1 MIFPRSPRRGNALA
15 VLAALWLGGCTGWS
29 GYRPA
34 DVVLEDAHLKG
45 QVLAFDPPAA
55 TLASAGS
62 DGEIRL
68 WRLPRGEPLARF
80 RAHAGSI
87 YGLQFVADGDAL
99 VSAGYDGRL
108 ALWSRDG
115 RLLRE
120 RQTPAAI
127 TDMAGDERADR
138 LVTGH
143 ADGAVRLWRL
153 SDFAP
158 RGEQPLHRGAVLAVA
173 VHGSGLLA
181 SSGEDGQVYVWQDN
195 QAPRPLPA
203 PPTDAADLAFSPDG
217 RWLVGSGWFRLFR
230 WELGGGGAL
239 RVLPTAHHGLIRS
252 IAYAADGRTLA
263 SISRHTDSA
272 VYFHDPQTGAVTQRF
287 VPHDLCG
294 GFVLLSPD
302 GRYLATTSDDASV
315 RIWKLK

>member
-1 MIFPRSPRRGNALA
+1 MIFPRSPRHSNALV
-15 VLAALWLGGCTGWS
+15 VLATLWLGSCTAWPDHT
-29 GYRPA
+29 PA

-45 QVLAFDPPAA
+45 QVLAFDPQAT

-68 WRLPRGEPLARF
+68 WRLPDGGLLARF

-87 YGLQFVADGDAL
+87 YGLQFAADGTAL
-99 VSAGYDGRL
+99 VSAGYDGRV
-108 ALWSRDG
+108 ARWSRDG
-115 RLLRE
+115 RLRRE
-120 RQTPAAI
+120 RLSPSAI
-127 TDMAGDERADR
+127 TDMAGDERADV
-138 LVTGH
+138 LLTGH

-158 RGEQPLHRGAVLAVA
+158 RGERHLHRGAVMSVA
-173 VHGSGLLA
+173 VHGGGRLA
-181 SSGEDGQVYVWQDN
+181 SSGEDGRVYEWQGN
-195 QAPRPLPA
+195 EPVRALPA

-217 RWLVGSGWFRLFR
+217 RWLTGSGWFRLFQ
-230 WELGGGGAL
+230 WELATGVL

-272 VYFHDPQTGAVTQRF
+272 VYFHDPRTGIVTHRF

-302 GRYLATTSDDASV
+302 GRYLATTSDDGSV
-315 RIWKLK
+315 RVWRLK